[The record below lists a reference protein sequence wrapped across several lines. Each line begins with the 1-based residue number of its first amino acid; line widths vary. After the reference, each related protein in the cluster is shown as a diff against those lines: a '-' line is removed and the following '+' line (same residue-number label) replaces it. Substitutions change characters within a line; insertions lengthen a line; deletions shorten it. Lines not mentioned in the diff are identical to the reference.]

1 MIKTERD
8 KYLLI
13 GLIGVLFAIIA
24 WFFIASPIKTKT
36 EELKTANIP
45 LKETADLYVEI
56 NAQIDTY
63 EKKIEDFATEK
74 ETILAAYP
82 AAIARE
88 DQIMS
93 LVNLEDTFHEDLA
106 ISTLTLSAWE
116 TVMLPQEEAAPV
128 ATETTD
134 EAATDEAADAA
145 TTDVPAVSAQDAI
158 IQEANLEA
166 ANVILYRA
174 PSNFTFVAT
183 YSGLKNM
190 INYVYSQNDKM
201 GIENLTVA
209 FDSTTGNLAGNMDIN
224 QFFMSGTD
232 KQYAPTKIPTVPK
245 GISDVFHTVEGAG
258 LTVETEEAEEVEET
272 EESEES
278 EE

>member
-24 WFFIASPIKTKT
+24 WFLIASPIKTKT
-36 EELKTANIP
+36 EEIKIANIP

-56 NAQIDTY
+56 SSQIDTY
-63 EKKIEDFATEK
+63 EKKIEEFAEEK
-74 ETILAAYP
+74 ETILATYP

-116 TVMLPQEEAAPV
+116 TVMLPQEEAAPAV
-128 ATETTD
+128 AETTD
-134 EAATDEAADAA
+134 ETATDETATTDVA
-145 TTDVPAVSAQDAI
+145 TTDVPAVSTQDTI

-166 ANVILYRA
+166 ANVILYRT

-272 EESEES
+272 TESEE
-278 EE
+278 